1 MGDEKLPTEKE
12 LLEVFRRETEEQVER
27 AESALLTLEREPL
40 DGSALKTLF
49 RSIHSIKGNAA
60 VVGRQEL
67 ERFSHSLEDALHPIR
82 EAERIV
88 TPALAEPVF
97 AALYAI
103 RDAALS
109 GDGELPFAS
118 IAVISDLVGKA
129 PLPEDQTG
137 RYGYRMTLQYP
148 GEVLP
153 EAFEPRY
160 IFDDLSELGTVVSC
174 KLDPSSVLP
183 LDRLK
188 NPDALS
194 LRYVVELESDKQIDE
209 IREGCFVFDDSIK
222 VIVEPLQDSAP
233 TPNAIKAVNGDEK
246 LAAVRIDTYKLDN
259 LMNLAGEL
267 NVSNLRVRRMVEEG
281 ASSQEVLDALEQ
293 LSQHARAMQDQIL
306 STRMINIDE
315 LFRPF
320 IRLVREMSAGMGK
333 RIELS
338 LSGSEVELDK
348 SIVERMREPLTH
360 IIRNAVDHGI
370 ESPADRVSAGKDV
383 EARISIRAE
392 QREGSI
398 YLTIEDDGRGIDREK
413 LRRKAIDT
421 GLLDE
426 SIKLSNEQIDALIFE
441 SGLSTAEKI
450 TNISGRG
457 VGMDIVR
464 KKIEQIRGEVHIEN
478 HPGKGVTIRIRLPL
492 TLAIIEGFM
501 VSAGG
506 EIFII
511 PIHAIS
517 ECIDLTEE
525 QRESAERTGVLNLR
539 GEPVAFAP
547 LRNVFHTGGAKARR
561 QQILLVRYENHRAA
575 LVVDE
580 VLGEGQTIIK
590 PLGKM
595 FERVPGISGSSIL
608 WDGKVA
614 LIIDVPALFQLL
626 AERGYLGREDGEA
639 GDESDTEENLTA

>member
-1 MGDEKLPTEKE
+1 MSDEKLPTEEE
-12 LLEVFRRETEEQVER
+12 LFAVFRRETEEQVER
-27 AESALLTLEREPL
+27 AESALLSLERDPL
-40 DGSALKTLF
+40 DSSSLKTLF
-49 RSIHSIKGNAA
+49 RSIHSVKGNAA

-67 ERFSHSLEDALHPIR
+67 ERFTHDLEDALHPVR

-109 GDGELPFAS
+109 GEEELPFAS
-118 IAVISDLVGKA
+118 ISVISDLVGKA
-129 PLPEDQTG
+129 PRPEEQAG
-137 RYGYRMTLQYP
+137 RYGYLMTLQYP

-153 EAFEPRY
+153 EAFEPCY
-160 IFDDLSELGTVVSC
+160 IFDDLKELGTIVSC
-174 KLDPSSVLP
+174 RLDQSSVLP
-183 LDRLK
+183 LDRLE

-194 LRYVVELESDKQIDE
+194 LRYVVEIESDKQIDE

-222 VIVEPLQDSAP
+222 VIVEPLQDLAP

-281 ASSQEVLDALEQ
+281 ASTQDVLDALEQ

-333 RIELS
+333 RIDLS

-370 ESPADRVSAGKDV
+370 ESPSERMEAGKDV
-383 EARISIRAE
+383 EARINIRAE

-398 YLTIEDDGRGIDREK
+398 YLSIEDDGRGIDREK
-413 LRRKAIDT
+413 LRKKAIDT
-421 GLLDE
+421 GLLEE
-426 SIKLSNEQIDALIFE
+426 SIKLSGEQIDALIFE
-441 SGLSTAEKI
+441 SGLTTADKI

-464 KKIEQIRGEVHIEN
+464 KKIEQIRGEVHVEN
-478 HPGKGVTIRIRLPL
+478 HPGKGVIFRIRLPL

-517 ECIDLTEE
+517 ECIDLT
-525 QRESAERTGVLNLR
+525 QDPRLSAERTGVFNLR
-539 GEPVAFAP
+539 GEPVAYAP
-547 LRNVFHTGGAKARR
+547 LRNVFHTSGTAAKR
-561 QQILLVRYENHRAA
+561 QQVLLVRYENHRAA

-595 FERVPGISGSSIL
+595 FERVAGISGSSIL

-626 AERGYLGREDGEA
+626 GERGYLGRAEGETGEGPDA
-639 GDESDTEENLTA
+639 EQDLTA